1 VTVGSIASAR
11 VRVGVGTTGT
21 GNLFAAIVLSC
32 LLGAALLAALVSQA
46 GAWDIVAMTRLLDL
60 FISGGIVQ
68 YHDQDPGFIQGIPEL
83 YLYTYAMDPIDW
95 RLVFFSALVFFGYAG
110 LKAVQFGRI
119 ARAYDVGG
127 PAGSHGRA
135 FLYGY
140 GLDQVLPYK
149 LGAVATATSLARQGA
164 SAERAASAVFVSDA
178 FTVFEIAVF
187 GTIGLFLMGW
197 SAWLGQ
203 IVWAFLIFGLLYA
216 LVRGSGTQTAVTL
229 GQRPM
234 RTGMR
239 VLRAFARERP
249 GELVAL
255 CVLSLV
261 AFALLDLGVYTLMA
275 AFHSVTVLIEVE
287 PQVLLMALVGGYVAR
302 LIPVTPG
309 GIGQFELGFS
319 TALFVGAQDVS
330 VSLAVIAILVSAL
343 RVVTGLLLA
352 GATALLGVHTNVRE
366 VMSVF
371 SEAQQPE
378 RA

>member
-1 VTVGSIASAR
+1 MTVDSILVPRSR
-11 VRVGVGTTGT
+11 TGGTGT

-32 LLGAALLAALVSQA
+32 LLAAAFLAALIYRA
-46 GAWDIVAMTRLLDL
+46 GAWDIVAMTRLLDPL
-60 FISGGIVQ
+60 IAGGIVQ
-68 YHDQDPGFIQGIPEL
+68 YHDQDPGFIKGIPEL
-83 YLYTYAMDPIDW
+83 YLYVYAQDAIDW
-95 RLVFFSALVFFGYAG
+95 RLVFFSALVFLGYAG
-110 LKAVQFGRI
+110 IKAVQFGRI
-119 ARAYDVGG
+119 ARAYSVGG
-127 PAGSHGRA
+127 PSGAHTRS

-203 IVWAFLIFGLLYA
+203 IVWAFLIFGLLYV
-216 LVRGSGTQTAVTL
+216 LVRGTGTQTTITL
-229 GQRPM
+229 GQRPL
-234 RTGMR
+234 RTGMK
-239 VLRAFARERP
+239 VLRAFANERP

-255 CVLSLV
+255 CVLSML
-261 AFALLDLGVYTLMA
+261 AFAVLDLGVYTLMA
-275 AFHSVTVLIEVE
+275 AFDSVTVLIKVE
-287 PQVLLMALVGGYVAR
+287 APILLMALVSGYIAR

-309 GIGQFELGFS
+309 GIGQFEMGFA

-330 VSLAVIAILVSAL
+330 VSLTVIAILVSAL
-343 RVVTGLLLA
+343 RVLTGLLLT
-352 GATALLGVHTNVRE
+352 GVTGLLGVHTNVRE
-366 VMSVF
+366 VVSVF
-371 SEAQQPE
+371 SEAQQLE